1 MPPAAPRDIA
11 SQIWGPI
18 VLIHEGEKRWHPEA
32 EEESW
37 SLWKETVACW
47 RRSATKSPHWSHRK
61 ALTSRKRTSCPAPFS
76 SSQPSNCNVSKTMR
90 RGFRENCR
98 SPVPPRVP
106 LGGPILFV
114 LLSVQM
120 FEKCHRRFQNI
131 HKENN
136 RCSHSFKHLRDL
148 PVGPGSGKASKALI
162 LAQNFRGAKRN
173 SCSSQDR
180 YYSRQCFKKAK
191 FVQKKKNPWQI
202 KCTISSR

>member
-1 MPPAAPRDIA
+1 MERN
-11 SQIWGPI
+11 SG
-18 VLIHEGEKRWHPEA
+18 L
-32 EEESW
+32 
-37 SLWKETVACW
+37 LKEI
-47 RRSATKSPHWSHRK
+47 SNKEPHWSHRK
-61 ALTSRKRTSCPAPFS
+61 ALTSRKRTSCPPPFS
-76 SSQPSNCNVSKTMR
+76 SSQPSNYNVSKTMR
-90 RGFRENCR
+90 REFGENCR

-162 LAQNFRGAKRN
+162 LVQNFRGAKRN
-173 SCSSQDR
+173 SCNSQDR

-191 FVQKKKNPWQI
+191 FVQKKKI
-202 KCTISSR
+202 RDK